1 MTILTKDTITDYL
14 KIHMPFLDYSRPLII
29 SAVGDGDIE
38 EDGDGY
44 INFVYRVSDGR
55 YKLILKQ
62 AQTQGR
68 MVGDYVL
75 PLDRAELEYD
85 TMRLRA
91 SIVPEYL
98 PKLYFNDPE
107 EHIFVEEDVSHLQI
121 MRFQLIKNRIYPK
134 FAEQAAEFLAKSH
147 FYTSEYY
154 LDTDTFRKLTIRFMN
169 HRMRN
174 IFDTGA
180 FTFKRIPEE
189 SFGGEFDPRFMKY
202 VRDMCMDPQVAM
214 VRHQLRHAY
223 ISKAE
228 TLIHGDYHT
237 SNTFI
242 DENEMK
248 VIDMEY
254 TFAGPLSYD
263 MGYMMGQL
271 LAQYFTVDFRSYG
284 SEEERK
290 AFKDYMR
297 DTMREFYEGY
307 CRVFFAC
314 WDEDAKDVYRDLPL
328 LQEDVRQNLL
338 REMAGFCANT
348 NLGRCAGDIGFPEY
362 DMLDDPLRRI
372 HAVCIS
378 ILCDVQVL
386 KNYRNYTSYD
396 DFWSDIE
403 ATEAAYK
410 EHFDW

>member
-14 KIHMPFLDYSRPLII
+14 KIHMPFLDYSKPLII
-29 SAVGDGDIE
+29 SAVGDGNIE
-38 EDGDGY
+38 DDGDGY
-44 INFVYRVSDGR
+44 INFVYRVSDGK

-62 AQTQGR
+62 AQEHGR

-85 TMRLRA
+85 TMKLRA
-91 SIVPEYL
+91 SIVPQYI

-121 MRFQLIKNRIYPK
+121 MRFQCIKNRIYPK
-134 FAEQAAEFLAKSH
+134 FAKQAAEYLAKTH

-154 LDTDTFRKLTIRFMN
+154 LDTDTFRKLTVRFMN

-180 FTFKRIPEE
+180 FHFKRLSTE
-189 SFGGEFDPRFMKY
+189 SCGGDFDPRFIKY
-202 VRDMCMDPQVAM
+202 VEDICMDPQIAM
-214 VRHQLRHAY
+214 ERHQLRHAY

-254 TFAGPLSYD
+254 TFAGPLAYD

-271 LAQYFTVDFRSYG
+271 LAQYFTADFRENG
-284 SEEERK
+284 TKEERK
-290 AFKDYMR
+290 AFKEYMKN
-297 DTMREFYEGY
+297 TFREFYEEY
-307 CRVFFAC
+307 FRIFFAC
-314 WDEDAKDVYRDLPL
+314 WDEDAKDFY
-328 LQEDVRQNLL
+328 QNLPML
-338 REMAGFCANT
+338 KEDIQRRYLKEMAGFCANT
-348 NLGRCAGDIGFPEY
+348 NLSRAAGAIGFPEY
-362 DMLDDPLRRI
+362 DMLENDTKRI
-372 HAVCIS
+372 HS
-378 ILCDVQVL
+378 ICLSVIADVQVL
-386 KNYRNYTSYD
+386 KHYHDYTSFD
-396 DFWSDIE
+396 DFWRDIE
-403 ATEAAYK
+403 ETEKAYMA
-410 EHFDW
+410 HFDE

>member
-14 KIHMPFLDYSRPLII
+14 KIHMPFLDYSKPLII

-62 AQTQGR
+62 AQTRGR

-91 SIVPEYL
+91 SIVPQYI

-107 EHIFVEEDVSHLQI
+107 EHVFVEEDVSHLQI
-121 MRFQLIKNRIYPK
+121 MRFQLIKNRIFPK
-134 FAEQAAEFLAKSH
+134 FGKQAGEFLAKVH
-147 FYTSEYY
+147 FYTTEYY
-154 LDTDTFRKLTIRFMN
+154 LDTETFRKLTVRFMN

-180 FTFKRIPEE
+180 FHFKRLSKE
-189 SFGGEFDPRFMKY
+189 SCGSDFDPRFIKY
-202 VRDMCMDPQVAM
+202 VKEICMDPQIVM
-214 VRHQLRHAY
+214 ERHQLRHAY

-242 DENEMK
+242 DEDEMK

-271 LAQYFTVDFRSYG
+271 LAQYFTVDFRDYG
-284 SEEERK
+284 SPEEKK
-290 AFKDYMR
+290 AFKEYIKDSMK
-297 DTMREFYEGY
+297 EFYEEY
-307 CRVFFAC
+307 FKVFFDC
-314 WDEDAKDVYRDLPL
+314 WDQDAKDIYQNLPL
-328 LQEDVRQNLL
+328 LKEDIHRKTLK
-338 REMAGFCANT
+338 EMAGFCANT
-348 NLGRCAGDIGFPEY
+348 NLSRCAGDIGFPEY
-362 DMLDDPLRRI
+362 DMLDDPVKRI
-372 HAVCIS
+372 HAICLSVLADIQ
-378 ILCDVQVL
+378 ILKHYHD
-386 KNYRNYTSYD
+386 YTSYEV
-396 DFWSDIE
+396 FWSDIE
-403 ATEAAYK
+403 ETEKAYK
-410 EHFDW
+410 KHVL